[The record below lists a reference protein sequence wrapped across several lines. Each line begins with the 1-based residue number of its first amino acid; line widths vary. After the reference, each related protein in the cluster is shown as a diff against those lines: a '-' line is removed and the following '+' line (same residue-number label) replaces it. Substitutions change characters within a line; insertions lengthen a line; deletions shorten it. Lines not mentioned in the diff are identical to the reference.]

1 MRILGLDLGKKRT
14 GVSLS
19 DEMGLSAQPLST
31 IYINNKIEE
40 FITQIKD
47 LISEYGVEKIVVGL
61 PLNMDGTLGIQGEEI
76 MKIIE
81 ILKDKIKIPIISWDE
96 RLSTVAVTK
105 SLIEANTS
113 RKKRKNIVDKLS
125 AVFILQG
132 YLDYLN
138 NKQKLDRNF

>member
-1 MRILGLDLGKKRT
+1 LDLGKKRT

-61 PLNMDGTLGIQGEEI
+61 PLNMDGTLGIQGEEV

-81 ILKDKIKIPIISWDE
+81 ILKDEIKIPIISWDE

-105 SLIEANTS
+105 SLIEANIS